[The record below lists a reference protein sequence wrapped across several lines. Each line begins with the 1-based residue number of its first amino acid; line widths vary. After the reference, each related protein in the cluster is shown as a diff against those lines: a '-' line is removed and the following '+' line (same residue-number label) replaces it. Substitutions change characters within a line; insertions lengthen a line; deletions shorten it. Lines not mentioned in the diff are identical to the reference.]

1 MGLPNSYTMTK
12 HMAEGLVADMHAA
25 GALPAAIVRPSIIGC
40 CAYDPAPGYIGNAA
54 GLTSAILAIV
64 SGEYTPVPSTSEQ
77 HRLWRVHFQCITLKS
92 CLAAAIAVS
101 GGHHGCHWR
110 GRSQFRYTAGA
121 LHAGK

>member
-12 HMAEGLVADMHAA
+12 HMAECLVADMHAA

-64 SGEYTPVPSTSEQ
+64 SGDYIPLSSNPEPTGSREYTFSSL
-77 HRLWRVHFQCITLKS
+77 RLNQAWLQL
-92 CLAAAIAVS
+92 
-101 GGHHGCHWR
+101 
-110 GRSQFRYTAGA
+110 
-121 LHAGK
+121 